1 MALLG
6 NLLGGFGLSQRRGY
20 SSGGLWGRGLSRSR
34 GYSSDGR
41 ARAPAGGF
49 FGGSLGRMAMG
60 AGAAM
65 LTRSLVNRRY
75 RPSY

>member
-6 NLLGGFGLSQRRGY
+6 SLLGFGLSQRRGY
-20 SSGGLWGRGLSRSR
+20 GSSMLSRGAPR
-34 GYSSDGR
+34 IGGFSSYGR
-41 ARAPAGGF
+41 ARAPVGGM
-49 FGGSLGRMAMG
+49 FGGSLGRMVMG

-75 RPSY
+75 RSY

>member
-6 NLLGGFGLSQRRGY
+6 SLLGFGLSSQRRGY
-20 SSGGLWGRGLSRSR
+20 SSGGGLLSRGLPSSR
-34 GYSSDGR
+34 GSSSYGR
-41 ARAPAGGF
+41 ARAPVGGM

-65 LTRSLVNRRY
+65 LTRSLMNRRY
-75 RPSY
+75 RSY